1 MLPLRLVLD
10 TNVIVSAALK
20 PLSLQ
25 RTALTIA
32 LTKPARLYLSRPVL
46 DEYAEVLARRELGI
60 RPGAKN
66 QLLQLIRN
74 RGHLVTPTRRIH
86 SAADPDDNI
95 FLECAEAALGVTGR
109 SAHELFGSP
118 DDMKLQSCA
127 TLFASV
133 SPPGSVFERLL
144 EKYFDGT
151 RDEKTLSLL
160 GSGR

>member
-1 MLPLRLVLD
+1 MVD
-10 TNVIVSAALK
+10 
-20 PLSLQ
+20 
-25 RTALTIA
+25 
-32 LTKPARLYLSRPVL
+32 
-46 DEYAEVLARRELGI
+46 
-60 RPGAKN
+60 PGAPGSADPYDLTRFVLGQELN
-66 QLLQLIRN
+66 YEDALSEIRN
-74 RGHLVTPTRRIH
+74 GRKRSHWMWYIFPQYQGLGSSSTSRRYAIKSIAEA
-86 SAADPDDNI
+86 SAYLQHPI
-95 FLECAEAALGVTGR
+95 LGPRLLECAEAALGVTGR

-144 EKYFDGT
+144 QKYFEGT